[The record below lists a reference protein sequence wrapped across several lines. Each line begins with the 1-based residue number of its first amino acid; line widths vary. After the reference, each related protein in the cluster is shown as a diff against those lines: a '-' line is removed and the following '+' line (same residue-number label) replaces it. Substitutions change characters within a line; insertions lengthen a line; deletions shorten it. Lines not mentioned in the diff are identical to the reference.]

1 MADKVFQISDAKK
14 TLNARYK
21 SNPKNGDI
29 LNLTKV
35 PLKDSFSMAQFSVPK
50 DNKNKAFEPISNSI
64 QGYTITN
71 DLTIFVS
78 SQKLSSR
85 EAINAGHAQPAK
97 IFKIFWKQT
106 NTRIAYNLQSRLL
119 ETDLDL
125 LKKSKNPLKP
135 LKIISE
141 MEGIQYLPK
150 NNCLLLAVTW
160 RLYNNGLDFDKL
172 FSQLGDISLSDL
184 TAYLRDHNIPDNS
197 DQIDLYCLDL

>member
-1 MADKVFQISDAKK
+1 MLNVYLYVERKVQMADKVFQISDAKK
-14 TLNARYK
+14 VLNARYK
-21 SNPKNGDI
+21 SNPN
-29 LNLTKV
+29 
-35 PLKDSFSMAQFSVPK
+35 
-50 DNKNKAFEPISNSI
+50 
-64 QGYTITN
+64 
-71 DLTIFVS
+71 FVS

-160 RLYNNGLDFDKL
+160 HLYNNGLDFDKL

-184 TAYLRDHNIPDNS
+184 TAYLRDHNISDNS